1 MLSQLQICRY
11 ETQRCGLSL
20 SWSDTREC
28 HYHCCCRHIEPLAKV
43 ANSIQVLEHK
53 CHPSIHP
60 LYPTTNA
67 ISVLMIP
74 TKILRFAMIGI
85 KIKYFKMNWSITIA
99 STNNLQIERARARCK
114 SITDEEIFSLRG
126 CENTQVK
133 RRFTII
139 QTSHF

>member
-1 MLSQLQICRY
+1 MQIWNPKVWTQFKLIRYKTVPLPLLLSTYRATCKSCKFNY
-11 ETQRCGLSL
+11 
-20 SWSDTREC
+20 
-28 HYHCCCRHIEPLAKV
+28 
-43 ANSIQVLEHK
+43 QVLEHK